1 MNDKLAPPDAQAAAA
16 NVHSTEGQ
24 NIGHGHVFPRPDGV
38 RARCGGP
45 ALCPACARDLA
56 RKNIEAGSS
65 GGASGNHIADA
76 GKMVAS
82 GAGTKPWCP
91 NCEDRDPH
99 CMACAGEG
107 HKRKSSGE
115 PSGSAEIRFVMGGNV
130 YGRPTATDAL
140 DYADDRLQDPEE
152 MQCCLTDARVKHMNA
167 VRELLA
173 GVTPEPGAKALG
185 AAGYQMDE
193 TGFGTYKLTIG
204 FPDMETLHAA
214 SDYVRRLRAAT

>member
-1 MNDKLAPPDAQAAAA
+1 M
-16 NVHSTEGQ
+16 
-24 NIGHGHVFPRPDGV
+24 
-38 RARCGGP
+38 
-45 ALCPACARDLA
+45 CPACARDLA
-56 RKNIEAGSS
+56 RKNIEEASPS
-65 GGASGNHIADA
+65 GASGNHIADA

-173 GVTPEPGAKALG
+173 GVTPEPAGNDAKGEAHSRLMRALYEWKN
-185 AAGYQMDE
+185 AGGSVDEVADSVRQMAEACNTPTKGENHD
-193 TGFGTYKLTIG
+193 
-204 FPDMETLHAA
+204 
-214 SDYVRRLRAAT
+214 